1 MMDDNTK
8 AELLRTAEI
17 IGAQCFDDL
26 RLAKTRRIVLV
37 SIVDRLLLL
46 ADDKPVMPRNS
57 HHDHHRSVVSVRS
70 RFPDDLLPDLP
81 R

>member
-1 MMDDNTK
+1 MDDNTK
-8 AELLRTAEI
+8 AELLRAAEI
-17 IGAQCFDDL
+17 VAAQCFDDP

-46 ADDKPVMPRNS
+46 ADDKPVMPRGNS
-57 HHDHHRSVVSVRS
+57 HRDHHRSSVSVRS